1 MIEKGQHVTIKY
13 SIRTENEMDFEDDK
27 AEKALSYIQGERQI
41 FSTLEAAL
49 TSLQEG
55 DQKEVILRPEE
66 AYGPTHEDALKTV
79 ALDTIPENYR
89 HVGAVLGLKDDDD
102 HVYHVCVCDM
112 GETTAT
118 LDLNH
123 PLAGQMLIFNVKI
136 VSIE

>member
-13 SIRTENEMDFEDDK
+13 SIRTQSEMDLEDGGE
-27 AEKALSYIQGERQI
+27 EKALSYIQGEQQI

-49 TSLQEG
+49 VDLQEG
-55 DQKEVILRPEE
+55 DQKEVTLKPEE
-66 AYGPTHEDALKTV
+66 AYGLVHEDAFKTV

-89 HVGAVLGLKDDDD
+89 HVGAVLGLKHDEE
-102 HVYHVCVCDM
+102 HVYHVRVHDIN
-112 GETTAT
+112 GATAT

-123 PLAGQMLIFNVKI
+123 PLAGQTLIFNVRM